1 MANLIILAHLKAIC
15 NNFSD
20 LIKKEILFDLLEQ
33 LTLNVRV
40 QSFSFSKNRSI
51 AFFKKLDQMI

>member
-1 MANLIILAHLKAIC
+1 MTNLIILAHLKAIC

-33 LTLNVRV
+33 LILNVRV
-40 QSFSFSKNRSI
+40 LFHFQRT
-51 AFFKKLDQMI
+51 DQ